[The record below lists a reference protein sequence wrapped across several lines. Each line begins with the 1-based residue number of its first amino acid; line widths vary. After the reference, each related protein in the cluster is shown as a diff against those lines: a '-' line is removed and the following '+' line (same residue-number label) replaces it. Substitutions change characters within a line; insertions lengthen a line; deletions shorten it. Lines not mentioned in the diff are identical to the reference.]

1 MTPALSAA
9 LEAIESNLEKL
20 STLIERYGR
29 TRPTEKEA
37 RETQQPMSASGLS
50 ITEFIKK
57 VGRDRGTDI
66 ALAIAYYLLKER
78 NVDTIN
84 TKDLN
89 NAYDEARLTKPKN
102 VTDTLNSLVELGK
115 MKSASSKDSLKGF
128 AITQTGEK
136 EVQEWVS
143 GRASP

>member
-1 MTPALSAA
+1 MPA
-9 LEAIESNLEKL
+9 
-20 STLIERYGR
+20 T
-29 TRPTEKEA
+29 
-37 RETQQPMSASGLS
+37 GLS

-57 VGRDRGTDI
+57 VGKDKGTDI

-78 NVDTIN
+78 GVDTIN

-102 VTDTLNSLVELGK
+102 VTDTLNSLVQLGK
-115 MKSASSKDSLKGF
+115 MKSAPMKDGLKGF

-136 EVQEWVS
+136 ELEEWVS
-143 GRASP
+143 GKS